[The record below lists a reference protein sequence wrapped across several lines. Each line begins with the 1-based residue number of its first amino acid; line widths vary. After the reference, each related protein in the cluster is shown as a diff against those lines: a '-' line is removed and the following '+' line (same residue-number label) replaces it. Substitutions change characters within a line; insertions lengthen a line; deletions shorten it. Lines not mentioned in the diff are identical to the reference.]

1 MTTQNSNAQSRKPVK
16 TFRGAKLSVR
26 VWENEYKDTQTGEV
40 RTYHQFDHQCSY
52 RKDNNWRY
60 TSSISK
66 DDAPLLISLYE
77 QAYDWSNA
85 QDEIVSDDADQLSP
99 EVQSGDGQ

>member
-1 MTTQNSNAQSRKPVK
+1 MTTQNNTSQSRKPVK

-26 VWENEYKDTQTGEV
+26 VWENEYQDTQTGEV
-40 RTYHQFDHQCSY
+40 RTYHQIDHQRCY
-52 RKDNNWRY
+52 RKNNSWKY

-66 DDAPLLISLYE
+66 DDAPLLISLYQ

-85 QDEIVSDDADQLSP
+85 QDQITDQADQPSSQD
-99 EVQSGDGQ
+99 QSQGGQ